1 MRHLVFVLFLT
12 ASFSAVANNNLS
24 ANSTTNPANFAPV
37 TNLLAQSVPQ
47 TSGLK
52 LDLPSVAEDGSAVPL
67 GIQFTGQLAPEDK
80 LVSLHV
86 FATANPKPEI
96 ISFQFL
102 SAQAL
107 PDFNTRIRL
116 NESQTVIAVALSE
129 QGHSWI
135 SSQTV
140 RVTISGC
147 FVRENEQVAEI
158 QMQNPRI
165 ALPKRIQA
173 NQPIE
178 LRTLI
183 THPMETGLRSAPDGS
198 LIPQNLVQNLQLSID
213 SQPALKVQFHN
224 GTAANPYVRFLI
236 QNSGSDLAFRWQD
249 QQGAE
254 IIEQRQLPL

>member
-1 MRHLVFVLFLT
+1 MLRLIFLMLIT
-12 ASFSAVANNNLS
+12 LSYSALASTNLG
-24 ANSTTNPANFAPV
+24 AATNPASFAPV
-37 TNLLAQSVPQ
+37 TTLLAQSVPQ

-86 FATANPKPEI
+86 FATANPKPEL

-135 SSQTV
+135 SSQAV

-147 FVRENEQVAEI
+147 FVRENKQVAEI
-158 QMQNPRI
+158 QMQNPRV

-173 NQPIE
+173 NQPVE

>member
-1 MRHLVFVLFLT
+1 MLRLIFLMLL
-12 ASFSAVANNNLS
+12 NLS
-24 ANSTTNPANFAPV
+24 YSALANTNLGAATNPTNFAPV

-86 FATANPKPEI
+86 FATANPKPEL

-102 SAQAL
+102 SKQAL

-147 FVRENEQVAEI
+147 FVRENQQITEI